1 MRLLHAGNACHRTG
15 LAGAGNRAG
24 SGEDTRASVRQL
36 LPLHRLSGHYRC
48 DRDHGA
54 GAHGSQAMKVA
65 TANPNGLM
73 VLDRPNSYIG
83 KSVPRPNLERLMQG
97 RGLYVSDMELPRMA
111 HVVFLRSPHAHAKII
126 AVDATEARRMPDVV
140 AIVTGKE
147 LAAVVTPWVGVLSHL
162 KGLKSAP
169 QHAIAIDRVC
179 WQGEA
184 VAAVVATT
192 RAVAEDAAEA
202 VKVEYGKL
210 DAVTDMR
217 TALDPETTVI
227 HPSLGDNLAFER
239 NLDAG
244 AVDAAFAGS
253 DEVVEADF
261 IFGRH
266 TGVTLEPRAVVADWN
281 VAEQRLTIYQGTQA
295 PHMVQSIAALHLGL
309 EDRQVRVVCKDV
321 GGSFGIK
328 VHIYADEMAVYALSK
343 LLRRPV
349 KFVADR
355 VESFNT
361 DIHARDHRCKGR
373 IGVKRDGTIMAFE
386 IDDLTGIGPYSMY
399 PRTSAIEA
407 NQVVNLVGGP
417 YLTKNYRARARV
429 VLQNKNVMCQYR
441 AVGHPIA
448 CSVTEGLVDLAASKI
463 GMDPVEI
470 RRRNLIADDAY
481 PCASPSGLRFEQLSH
496 HAAMSKLMTM
506 MGYDALRAEQAA
518 LRRKNIH
525 RGVGIASFI
534 EVTNPSAAFYGVGG
548 ARISSQDGVAV
559 RLDATGSVI
568 CQTSITEQGQGSES
582 LTAQIV
588 GSVLGVSM
596 ERVRVILGD
605 TDNTPYGGGTWA
617 SRGAGIGGEAALQ
630 AAKVLRKNI
639 LDVAAAILQ
648 SSPAEL
654 DIADNAIV
662 SASDGSSRIDLRE
675 LARIV
680 YFRPDT
686 LPPGIQPELM
696 ATRHFVPREYPFA
709 FTNGVQ
715 ASWIEVDTDT
725 GFVRLLRP
733 WVVEDCGTI
742 INPQLVDEQIR
753 GGVVQGLGAALF
765 EKCIYDE
772 RGQLTNANMA
782 DYLVPMSGEMPDIDV
797 GHVVSPTSE
806 TELGA
811 RGAGEAGTAGAA
823 AAVTNAVN
831 DALKPFGTIITEI
844 PLTPQVILTALG
856 RI

>member
-1 MRLLHAGNACHRTG
+1 M
-15 LAGAGNRAG
+15 
-24 SGEDTRASVRQL
+24 TRRPTDRE
-36 LPLHRLSGHYRC
+36 PLS
-48 DRDHGA
+48 
-54 GAHGSQAMKVA
+54 
-65 TANPNGLM
+65 

-83 KSVPRPNLERLMQG
+83 KTVPRPNLDRLMQG

-111 HVVFLRSPHAHAKII
+111 HVVFLRSPHAHARIMAIEVSAAKSLPGVI
-126 AVDATEARRMPDVV
+126 AV
-140 AIVTGKE
+140 VTGKE
-147 LAAVVTPWVGVLSHL
+147 LAAVITPWVGVLSHL

-169 QHAIAIDRVC
+169 QSAIALDRVC

-184 VAAVVATT
+184 VAAVVATS
-192 RAVAEDAAEA
+192 RAAAEDAAEH
-202 VKVEYGKL
+202 VLVEYQEL
-210 DAVTDMR
+210 NAVTDMR
-217 TALDPETTVI
+217 TALDPQTPVI

-239 NLDAG
+239 NHDAG
-244 AVDAAFAGS
+244 AVDQAFADS

-261 IFGRH
+261 VFGRH
-266 TGVTLEPRAVVADWN
+266 TGVTLEPRAVLADWN
-281 VAEQRLTIYQGTQA
+281 AAEARLTIYQGTQA
-295 PHMVQSIAALHLGL
+295 PHMVQNIAALHLGL
-309 EDRQVRVVCKDV
+309 QEQQVRVVCKDV

-328 VHIYADEMAVYALSK
+328 VHVYADEMATYALSK
-343 LLRRPV
+343 MLRRPI

-355 VESFNT
+355 IESFNT
-361 DIHARDHRCKGR
+361 DIHARDHRCAGK
-373 IGVKRDGTIMAFE
+373 IGVKRDGTITAFQ

-417 YLTKNYRARARV
+417 YAAKNYRARARV
-429 VLQNKNVMCQYR
+429 VFQNKNVMCQYR

-448 CSVTEGLVDLAASKI
+448 CSVTEGLVDLAAMKI

-481 PCASPSGLRFEQLSH
+481 PCASPSGLRFEKLSH
-496 HAAMSKLMTM
+496 HASLDKLLDM
-506 MGYDALRAEQAA
+506 MDYEGLRAEQVE
-518 LRRKNIH
+518 LRKRKIH
-525 RGVGIASFI
+525 RGIGIASFI

-559 RLDATGSVI
+559 RLDAQGSVI

-596 ERVRVILGD
+596 DRVRVILGD

-630 AAKVLRKNI
+630 ATKVLRKNV

-648 SSPAEL
+648 STPAEL
-654 DIADNAIV
+654 DIVNNSVVNAD
-662 SASDGSSRIDLRE
+662 DGMPRIELSE

-686 LPPGIQPELM
+686 LPPGVQPELM

-715 ASWIEVDTDT
+715 ASWLEVDTET
-725 GFVRLLRP
+725 GFVKLLRH

-797 GHVVSPTSE
+797 GHVVSLAAES
-806 TELGA
+806 ELGA
-811 RGAGEAGTAGAA
+811 KGAGEAGTAGAA

-831 DALKPFGTIITEI
+831 DALRPFGTIVTEI

>member
-1 MRLLHAGNACHRTG
+1 
-15 LAGAGNRAG
+15 
-24 SGEDTRASVRQL
+24 
-36 LPLHRLSGHYRC
+36 
-48 DRDHGA
+48 
-54 GAHGSQAMKVA
+54 
-65 TANPNGLM
+65 
-73 VLDRPNSYIG
+73 
-83 KSVPRPNLERLMQG
+83 
-97 RGLYVSDMELPRMA
+97 SDLELPRMA
-111 HVVFLRSPHAHAKII
+111 HVVFLRSPHAHARI
-126 AVDATEARRMPDVV
+126 AQIEAADAMRMPGIV
-140 AIVTGKE
+140 AIVTGTE
-147 LAAVVTPWVGVLSHL
+147 LSQVISPWVGVLSHL

-169 QHAIAIDRVC
+169 QHAIAVDRVC

-184 VAAVVATT
+184 VAAIIATS
-192 RAVAEDAAEA
+192 RAAAEDAVDA
-202 VKVEYGKL
+202 VVVDYEEL
-210 DAVTDMR
+210 APVTDMR
-217 TALDPETTVI
+217 SALDPQTPVI
-227 HPSLGDNLAFER
+227 HPALGDNLAFER
-239 NLDAG
+239 LHHAGDVDRALLD
-244 AVDAAFAGS
+244 S
-253 DEVVEADF
+253 DEVVEAEF

-281 VAEQRLTIYQGTQA
+281 AAEARLTIYQGTQA
-295 PHMVQSIAALHLGL
+295 PHMVQNIAALHLGL
-309 EDRQVRVVCKDV
+309 RDSQVHVICKDV

-328 VHIYADEMAVYALSK
+328 VHVYADEMATYALSK
-343 LLRRPV
+343 MLRRPI

-355 VESFNT
+355 FESFNT

-373 IGVKRDGTIMAFE
+373 IGVQRDGTITAFE

-417 YLTKNYRARARV
+417 YLSKNYRARARV
-429 VLQNKNVMCQYR
+429 VFQNKNVMCQYR

-448 CSVTEGLVDLAASKI
+448 CSVTEGLVDLAAARI
-463 GMDPVEI
+463 GMDVAEI
-470 RRRNLIADDAY
+470 RRRNLIPDDGY
-481 PCASPSGLRFEQLSH
+481 PCASPTGLRFEKLSH
-496 HAAMSKLMTM
+496 HASLTKLLAMMD
-506 MGYDALRAEQAA
+506 YDRLRAEQSE
-518 LRRKNIH
+518 LRQSQVY
-525 RGVGIASFI
+525 RGIGIASFI

-559 RLDATGSVI
+559 RLDAQGAVT
-568 CQTSITEQGQGSES
+568 CQTSITEQGQGSEA

-588 GSVLGVSM
+588 ASVLGISTD
-596 ERVRVILGD
+596 RIRVILGD

-630 AAKVLRKNI
+630 AAKQLRRNI
-639 LDVAAAILQ
+639 LEVAGAILQ
-648 SSPAEL
+648 SSPAAL
-654 DIADNAIV
+654 DIVDNDV
-662 SASDGSSRIDLRE
+662 VDLSDGTRRIELQE

-715 ASWIEVDTDT
+715 ASWLEVDIET
-725 GFVRLLRP
+725 GFIKLLKH

-753 GGVVQGLGAALF
+753 GGAVQGLGAALF

-782 DYLVPMSGEMPDIDV
+782 DYLVPMSGEMPDIEV
-797 GHVVSPTSE
+797 GHVVSPTEE

-811 RGAGEAGTAGAA
+811 KGAGEAGTAGA
-823 AAVTNAVN
+823 
-831 DALKPFGTIITEI
+831 
-844 PLTPQVILTALG
+844 
-856 RI
+856 

>member
-1 MRLLHAGNACHRTG
+1 MTVSTNPET
-15 LAGAGNRAG
+15 
-24 SGEDTRASVRQL
+24 
-36 LPLHRLSGHYRC
+36 LS
-48 DRDHGA
+48 
-54 GAHGSQAMKVA
+54 
-65 TANPNGLM
+65 

-83 KSVPRPNLERLMQG
+83 KVVPRPNIERLLQG

-111 HVVFLRSPHAHAKII
+111 HVVYLRSPHAHAKIVGIDVAAARKMSGVI
-126 AVDATEARRMPDVV
+126 AV
-140 AIVTGKE
+140 VTGAE
-147 LAAVVTPWVGVLSHL
+147 LAAVITPWVGVLTHM

-184 VAAVVATT
+184 VAAIVATS
-192 RAVAEDAAEA
+192 RAVAEDAAELVA
-202 VKVEYGKL
+202 VEYEEL
-210 DAVTDMR
+210 EAVTDMR
-217 TALDPETTVI
+217 TALDPETPVI

-244 AVDAAFAGS
+244 AVDAAFADS
-253 DEVVEADF
+253 DEVVEAEF

-266 TGVTLEPRAVVADWN
+266 TGVTLEPRSVVSDWN
-281 VAEQRLTIYQGTQA
+281 AAEKRLTIYQGTQA
-295 PHMVQSIAALHLGL
+295 PHMVQNIAALHLGL
-309 EDRQVRVVCKDV
+309 SESQVRVVCKDV

-328 VHIYADEMAVYALSK
+328 VHIYADEMATYALSK
-343 LLRRPV
+343 MLRRPV

-355 VESFNT
+355 MESFNT
-361 DIHARDHRCKGR
+361 DIHARDHRCKGK
-373 IGVKRDGTIMAFE
+373 IGVKSDGTILAFE

-417 YLTKNYRARARV
+417 YVTKNYRARARV
-429 VLQNKNVMCQYR
+429 VFQNKNVMCQYR

-448 CSVTEGLVDLAASKI
+448 CSVTEGLVDLAAMRI

-481 PCASPSGLRFEQLSH
+481 PCASPSGLKFEQLSH
-496 HAAMSKLMTM
+496 HAAMNKLIAM
-506 MGYDALRAEQAA
+506 MDYDGLRAEQAA
-518 LRRKNIH
+518 LRQKNVH
-525 RGVGIASFI
+525 RGIGIASFI
-534 EVTNPSAAFYGVGG
+534 EITNPSAAFYGVGG

-559 RLDATGSVI
+559 RMDAQGSLI

-582 LTAQIV
+582 LTAQII
-588 GSVLGVSM
+588 GSVMGVSM
-596 ERVRVILGD
+596 DRVRVILGD

-630 AAKVLRKNI
+630 AAKSLRKNI

-648 SSPAEL
+648 SSPTEL
-654 DIADNAIV
+654 DIANGAVVNAN
-662 SASDGSSRIDLRE
+662 DGSSRIELRE

-709 FTNGVQ
+709 FTNGIQ
-715 ASWIEVDTDT
+715 AAWIEVDTDT
-725 GFVRLLRP
+725 GFVKLLKH

-782 DYLVPMSGEMPDIDV
+782 DYLVPMSAEMPDIDV
-797 GHVVSPTSE
+797 GHVVSPTLES
-806 TELGA
+806 ELGA
-811 RGAGEAGTAGAA
+811 KGAGEAGTAGAA

-831 DALKPFGTIITEI
+831 DALRPFGTIVTEI

-856 RI
+856 RV

>member
-1 MRLLHAGNACHRTG
+1 VKRTD
-15 LAGAGNRAG
+15 A
-24 SGEDTRASVRQL
+24 E
-36 LPLHRLSGHYRC
+36 PLS
-48 DRDHGA
+48 A
-54 GAHGSQAMKVA
+54 F
-65 TANPNGLM
+65 
-73 VLDRPNSYIG
+73 DRPNSYIG
-83 KSVPRPNLERLMQG
+83 KTVPRPNLDRLMQG
-97 RGLYVSDMELPRMA
+97 RGLYVSDLELPRMA
-111 HVVFLRSPHAHAKII
+111 HVVFLRSPHAHARI
-126 AVDATEARRMPDVV
+126 ARIEAADAKRMPGVV
-140 AIVTGKE
+140 ALVTGFE
-147 LAAVVTPWVGVLSHL
+147 LSQVISPWVGVLSHL

-169 QHAIAIDRVC
+169 QHAIAVDRVC

-184 VAAVVATT
+184 VVAIVATS
-192 RAVAEDAAEA
+192 RAAAEDAIDA
-202 VKVEYGKL
+202 VVVDYEEL
-210 DAVTDMR
+210 APVTDMR
-217 TALDPETTVI
+217 SALDPQTPVI

-239 NLDAG
+239 LHHAGDVDRAFLD
-244 AVDAAFAGS
+244 S
-253 DEVVEADF
+253 DEVVEAEF
-261 IFGRH
+261 VFGRH

-281 VAEQRLTIYQGTQA
+281 AAEARLTIYQGTQA
-295 PHMVQSIAALHLGL
+295 PHMVQNIAALHLGL
-309 EDRQVRVVCKDV
+309 RDSQVRVICKDV

-328 VHIYADEMAVYALSK
+328 VHVYADEMATYALSK
-343 LLRRPV
+343 MLRRPI

-355 VESFNT
+355 FESFNT

-373 IGVKRDGTIMAFE
+373 IGVKRDGTIAAFE

-407 NQVVNLVGGP
+407 NQVVNLVGGQ
-417 YLTKNYRARARV
+417 YLAANYRARARV
-429 VLQNKNVMCQYR
+429 VFQNKNVMCQYR

-448 CSVTEGLVDLAASKI
+448 CSVTEGLVDLAAARI
-463 GMDPVEI
+463 GMDVVEI
-470 RRRNLIADDAY
+470 RRRNLIPDDGY
-481 PCASPSGLRFEQLSH
+481 PCASPTGLRFEKLSH
-496 HAAMSKLMTM
+496 HAALEKLLAM
-506 MGYDALRAEQAA
+506 MDYDRLRAEQDE
-518 LRRKNIH
+518 LRKSKVH
-525 RGVGIASFI
+525 RGIGIASFI

-559 RLDATGSVI
+559 RLDAQGAVT
-568 CQTSITEQGQGSES
+568 CQTSITEQGQGSEA

-588 GSVLGVSM
+588 ASVLGVSM
-596 ERVRVILGD
+596 DRVRVILGD

-630 AAKVLRKNI
+630 AAKQLRKNI
-639 LDVAAAILQ
+639 LEVAGTILQ
-648 SSPAEL
+648 LSPAAL
-654 DIADNAIV
+654 DIVDNDV
-662 SASDGSSRIDLRE
+662 VNLGDGARRIELQE

-715 ASWIEVDTDT
+715 ASWLEVDIET
-725 GFVRLLRP
+725 GFIKLLKH

-782 DYLVPMSGEMPDIDV
+782 DYLVPMSGEMPDIEV
-797 GHVVSPTSE
+797 GHVVSPTKE

-811 RGAGEAGTAGAA
+811 KGAGEAGTAGAA
-823 AAVTNAVN
+823 AAVANAVN
-831 DALKPFGTIITEI
+831 DALRPFGAVITEI
-844 PLTPQVILTALG
+844 PLTPQLILTALG

>member
-1 MRLLHAGNACHRTG
+1 MTTP
-15 LAGAGNRAG
+15 
-24 SGEDTRASVRQL
+24 STKPEI
-36 LPLHRLSGHYRC
+36 LS
-48 DRDHGA
+48 
-54 GAHGSQAMKVA
+54 
-65 TANPNGLM
+65 

-83 KSVPRPNLERLMQG
+83 KVVPRPNLDRLMQG
-97 RGLYVSDMELPRMA
+97 RGLYVSDVELPRMV
-111 HVVFLRSPHAHAKII
+111 HVVFLRSPHAHAMITAI
-126 AVDATEARRMPDVV
+126 DATEARRMPGV
-140 AIVTGKE
+140 I
-147 LAAVVTPWVGVLSHL
+147 AVVTGEQLAGVIAPWVGVLSHL

-184 VAAVVATT
+184 VAAIVATS
-192 RAVAEDAAEA
+192 RAVSEDAADIVRVDYKELP
-202 VKVEYGKL
+202 V
-210 DAVTDMR
+210 VTDMR
-217 TALDPETTVI
+217 TALDPETPVI

-244 AVDAAFAGS
+244 AVDTAFAGS
-253 DEVVEADF
+253 DEVVEAEF

-281 VAEQRLTIYQGTQA
+281 AAEARLTIYQGTQA
-295 PHMVQSIAALHLGL
+295 PHMVQNIAALHLGI
-309 EDRQVRVVCKDV
+309 EDSQVRVVCKDV

-328 VHIYADEMAVYALSK
+328 VHIYADEMATYALSK

-355 VESFNT
+355 IESFNT

-373 IGVKRDGTIMAFE
+373 IGVKRNGTITAFE

-417 YLTKNYRARARV
+417 YVTKNYRARARV
-429 VLQNKNVMCQYR
+429 VFQNKNVMCQYR

-448 CSVTEGLVDLAASKI
+448 CSVTEGLVDLAAAKI
-463 GMDPVEI
+463 GIDPVEI

-481 PCASPSGLRFEQLSH
+481 PCASPSGLRFELLSH
-496 HAAMSKLMTM
+496 HAALNKLLDM
-506 MGYDALRAEQAA
+506 MGYEALRAEQAA
-518 LRRKNIH
+518 LRKKGIH
-525 RGVGIASFI
+525 RGIGIASFI

-559 RLDATGSVI
+559 RLDATGSLI

-588 GSVLGVSM
+588 GSVMGVSM

-630 AAKVLRKNI
+630 AAKILRDNVLE
-639 LDVAAAILQ
+639 VAAAILQ

-654 DIADNAIV
+654 DIVDNSVVNAR
-662 SASDGSSRIDLRE
+662 DGSSRIELRE

-709 FTNGVQ
+709 FTNGIQ
-715 ASWIEVDTDT
+715 ASWLEVDTDT
-725 GFVRLLRP
+725 GFVKLLKH

-765 EKCIYDE
+765 EHCIYDE

-811 RGAGEAGTAGAA
+811 KGAGEAGTAGAA
-823 AAVTNAVN
+823 AAVANAVN
-831 DALKPFGTIITEI
+831 DALRPFGVVITEI
-844 PLTPQVILTALG
+844 PLTPRLILTALR

>member
-1 MRLLHAGNACHRTG
+1 MQTMT
-15 LAGAGNRAG
+15 
-24 SGEDTRASVRQL
+24 EAS
-36 LPLHRLSGHYRC
+36 
-48 DRDHGA
+48 
-54 GAHGSQAMKVA
+54 
-65 TANPNGLM
+65 ANPVVLS

-83 KSVPRPNLERLMQG
+83 KTVPRPNLERLMQG
-97 RGLYVSDMELPRMA
+97 RGLYVSDVELPRMA
-111 HVVFLRSPHAHAKII
+111 HVVFLRSPHAHAEII
-126 AVDATEARRMPDVV
+126 AIDASAAKRLPGVI

-147 LAAVVTPWVGVLSHL
+147 LAAVITPWVGVLSHL

-169 QHAIAIDRVC
+169 QHAIAIDRAC

-184 VAAVVATT
+184 VAAIVATS
-192 RAVAEDAAEA
+192 RAVAEDATEI
-202 VKVEYGKL
+202 VSVEYREL

-217 TALDPETTVI
+217 TALDRQTPVI

-244 AVDAAFAGS
+244 AVDQAFADS
-253 DEVVEADF
+253 DEVIEADF

-266 TGVTLEPRAVVADWN
+266 TGVTLEPRSVVADWN
-281 VAEQRLTIYQGTQA
+281 VAEARLTIYQGTQA
-295 PHMVQSIAALHLGL
+295 PHMVQNIAALHLGL
-309 EDRQVRVVCKDV
+309 RDSQVRVVCNDV

-328 VHIYADEMAVYALSK
+328 VHIYADEMATYALSK
-343 LLRRPV
+343 LLRRPI
-349 KFVADR
+349 KYVADR

-361 DIHARDHRCKGR
+361 DIHARDHRCWGR
-373 IGVKRDGTIMAFE
+373 IGVKRDGTILAFE

-407 NQVVNLVGGP
+407 NQIVNLVGGP
-417 YLTKNYRARARV
+417 YVTKNYRARSRV
-429 VLQNKNVMCQYR
+429 VFQNKNVMCQYR
-441 AVGHPIA
+441 GVGHPIA
-448 CSVTEGLVDLAASKI
+448 CSVTEGLVDLAALKI
-463 GMDPVEI
+463 GLDPVEI
-470 RRRNLIADDAY
+470 RRRNLVADDAY
-481 PCASPSGLRFEQLSH
+481 PCASPSGLKFEQLSH
-496 HAAMSKLMTM
+496 HAAMNKLMSM
-506 MGYDALRAEQAA
+506 MDYDGLRVEQAA
-518 LRRKNIH
+518 LRQKNIH
-525 RGVGIASFI
+525 RGIGIASFI
-534 EVTNPSAAFYGVGG
+534 EITNPSAAFYGVGG

-559 RLDATGSVI
+559 RMDAQGALI
-568 CQTSITEQGQGSES
+568 CHTSITEQGQGSES

-588 GSVLGVSM
+588 GSVMGVSM

-605 TDNTPYGGGTWA
+605 TDHTPYGGGTWA

-630 AAKVLRKNI
+630 AAKILRKNV

-654 DIADNAIV
+654 DIADNVVVNAG
-662 SASDGSSRIDLRE
+662 DGAPRIELQE

-715 ASWIEVDTDT
+715 ASWLEVDIDT
-725 GFVRLLRP
+725 GFVKLLRH

-797 GHVVSPTSE
+797 GHVVSPTLE

-811 RGAGEAGTAGAA
+811 KGAGEAGTAGAA
-823 AAVTNAVN
+823 AAVANAVN
-831 DALKPFGTIITEI
+831 DALKPFGAVITEI
-844 PLTPQVILTALG
+844 PLTPQLILTALG

>member
-1 MRLLHAGNACHRTG
+1 MTA
-15 LAGAGNRAG
+15 
-24 SGEDTRASVRQL
+24 ASAK
-36 LPLHRLSGHYRC
+36 PETLS
-48 DRDHGA
+48 
-54 GAHGSQAMKVA
+54 
-65 TANPNGLM
+65 

-83 KSVPRPNLERLMQG
+83 KVVPRPNLERLMQG

-111 HVVFLRSPHAHAKII
+111 HVVFLRSPYAHAKIVGIDTVAAKQMQGVI
-126 AVDATEARRMPDVV
+126 AV
-140 AIVTGKE
+140 VTGEE
-147 LAAVVTPWVGVLSHL
+147 LVAVITPWVGVLTHL

-169 QHAIAIDRVC
+169 QHAIALDRVC

-184 VAAVVATT
+184 VAAVVATS
-192 RAVAEDAAEA
+192 RAVAEDAAEI
-202 VKVEYGKL
+202 VGVEYQEL
-210 DAVTDMR
+210 EAVTDMR
-217 TALDPETTVI
+217 TALDPQTPVI
-227 HPSLGDNLAFER
+227 HPALGDNLAFER

-253 DEVVEADF
+253 DAIVEAEF
-261 IFGRH
+261 VFGRH

-281 VAEQRLTIYQGTQA
+281 PAEARLTIYQGTQA
-295 PHMVQSIAALHLGL
+295 PHMVQNIAALHLGL
-309 EDRQVRVVCKDV
+309 EESQVRVVCKDV

-328 VHIYADEMAVYALSK
+328 VHIYADEMATYALSK
-343 LLRRPV
+343 LLRRPI

-361 DIHARDHRCKGR
+361 DIHARDHRCKGK
-373 IGVKRDGTIMAFE
+373 IGVRNDGTITAFE

-417 YLTKNYRARARV
+417 YMTKNYRARARV
-429 VLQNKNVMCQYR
+429 VFQNKNVMCQYR

-448 CSVTEGLVDLAASKI
+448 CSVTEGLVDLAAMKI

-470 RRRNLIADDAY
+470 RRRNLIADNAY
-481 PCASPSGLRFEQLSH
+481 PCASPSGLKFEQLSH
-496 HAAMSKLMTM
+496 HASMNKLIGM
-506 MGYDALRAEQAA
+506 MDYDALRAEQAA
-518 LRRKNIH
+518 LRKNNIH
-525 RGVGIASFI
+525 RGIGIASFI

-559 RLDATGSVI
+559 RLDTQGAVI

-596 ERVRVILGD
+596 ARVRVILGD

-630 AAKVLRKNI
+630 AAKVLRRNI

-648 SSPAEL
+648 TSPAEL
-654 DIADNAIV
+654 DIANDAIV
-662 SASDGSSRIDLRE
+662 NAQDGLVRIELRE

-715 ASWIEVDTDT
+715 AAWIEVDTDT
-725 GFVRLLRP
+725 GFVRLLRH

-782 DYLVPMSGEMPDIDV
+782 DYLVPMSGEMPDIDI
-797 GHVVSPTSE
+797 GHVVSPTLE

-811 RGAGEAGTAGAA
+811 KGAGEAGTAGAA
-823 AAVTNAVN
+823 AAVANAVN
-831 DALKPFGTIITEI
+831 DALKPFGAIITEI

>member
-1 MRLLHAGNACHRTG
+1 MTVSSTNPET
-15 LAGAGNRAG
+15 
-24 SGEDTRASVRQL
+24 
-36 LPLHRLSGHYRC
+36 LSE
-48 DRDHGA
+48 
-54 GAHGSQAMKVA
+54 
-65 TANPNGLM
+65 
-73 VLDRPNSYIG
+73 LDRPNSYIG
-83 KSVPRPNLERLMQG
+83 KVVPRPNLERLMQG
-97 RGLYVSDMELPRMA
+97 RGLYVSDIELPRMV
-111 HVVFLRSPHAHAKII
+111 HVVFLRSPHAHAKILGI
-126 AVDATEARRMPDVV
+126 DAADARRMQGVIAV
-140 AIVTGKE
+140 VTGEE
-147 LAAVVTPWVGVLSHL
+147 LAAVITPWVGVLSHL

-169 QHAIAIDRVC
+169 QNAIAIDRVC

-184 VAAVVATT
+184 VAAIVATS
-192 RAVAEDAAEA
+192 RAIAEDGAEL
-202 VKVEYGKL
+202 VRVDYEEL
-210 DAVTDMR
+210 EAVTDMR
-217 TALDPETTVI
+217 TALDPQTPVI
-227 HPSLGDNLAFER
+227 HASLGDNLAFER

-244 AVDAAFAGS
+244 AVDAAFADS

-266 TGVTLEPRAVVADWN
+266 TGVTLEPRSVVADWN
-281 VAEQRLTIYQGTQA
+281 AAEQRLTIYQGTQA
-295 PHMVQSIAALHLGL
+295 PHMVQNIAALHLRL
-309 EDRQVRVVCKDV
+309 EEQQVRVVCKDV

-328 VHIYADEMAVYALSK
+328 VHIYADEMATYALSK
-343 LLRRPV
+343 MLRRPV

-361 DIHARDHRCKGR
+361 DIHARDHRCRGR
-373 IGVKRDGTIMAFE
+373 IGVKRDGSITALE

-417 YLTKNYRARARV
+417 YVTKNYRARARV
-429 VLQNKNVMCQYR
+429 VFQNKNVMCQYR

-448 CSVTEGLVDLAASKI
+448 CSVTEGLVDLAAARI
-463 GMDPVEI
+463 GMDSVEI
-470 RRRNLIADDAY
+470 RRRNLIADDGY
-481 PCASPSGLRFEQLSH
+481 PCASPSGLRFELLSH
-496 HAAMSKLMTM
+496 HAAMNKLMKM
-506 MGYDALRAEQAA
+506 MDYDALRDEQAT
-518 LRRKNIH
+518 LRRKNVH
-525 RGVGIASFI
+525 RGIGIASFI

-559 RLDATGSVI
+559 RLDAQGSVI

-630 AAKVLRKNI
+630 AAKVLRRNI
-639 LDVAAAILQ
+639 LEVAAAILQ

-654 DIADNAIV
+654 DLAGDAVVNTG
-662 SASDGSSRIDLRE
+662 DGASRIELRE

-715 ASWIEVDTDT
+715 ASWLEVDTDT
-725 GFVRLLRP
+725 GFVKLLRH

-765 EKCIYDE
+765 EKCVYDE

-797 GHVVSPTSE
+797 AHVVSPTAE

-811 RGAGEAGTAGAA
+811 KGAGEAGTAGAA
-823 AAVTNAVN
+823 AAVANAVN
-831 DALKPFGTIITEI
+831 DALRPFGAVITEI
-844 PLTPQVILTALG
+844 PLTPQVVLTALG
-856 RI
+856 KI

>member
-1 MRLLHAGNACHRTG
+1 MTSAR
-15 LAGAGNRAG
+15 
-24 SGEDTRASVRQL
+24 D
-36 LPLHRLSGHYRC
+36 PDKLS
-48 DRDHGA
+48 
-54 GAHGSQAMKVA
+54 M
-65 TANPNGLM
+65 
-73 VLDRPNSYIG
+73 LDRPNSYIG
-83 KSVPRPNLERLMQG
+83 KTVPRPNLERLLQG
-97 RGLYVSDMELPRMA
+97 RGQYVSDLELPRMA
-111 HVVFLRSPHAHAKII
+111 HVVFLRSPHAHAKILGI
-126 AVDATEARRMPDVV
+126 DAAVAKLMSGV
-140 AIVTGKE
+140 ISGVTGQE
-147 LAAVVTPWVGVLSHL
+147 LTAVITPWVGVLSHL

-169 QHAIAIDRVC
+169 QSAIAVDRVC

-184 VAAVVATT
+184 VAAIVATS
-192 RAVAEDAAEA
+192 RALAEDAAEHVA
-202 VKVEYGKL
+202 VEYEEL
-210 DAVTDMR
+210 EAVTDMAA
-217 TALDPETTVI
+217 ALDPATPVI
-227 HPSLGDNLAFER
+227 HASLGDNLAWSR
-239 NLDAG
+239 IHDAG
-244 AVDAAFAGS
+244 QVDQAFADS
-253 DEVVEADF
+253 DEVVEANF

-266 TGVTLEPRAVVADWN
+266 TGVTLEPRSVVADWN
-281 VAEQRLTIYQGTQA
+281 AAEARLTIYQGTQA
-295 PHMVQSIAALHLGL
+295 PHMVQNIAALHLGL
-309 EDRQVRVVCKDV
+309 RESQVRVVCKDV

-328 VHIYADEMAVYALSK
+328 VHIYADEMATYALSK
-343 LLRRPV
+343 LLRRPI

-355 VESFNT
+355 IESFNT
-361 DIHARDHRCKGR
+361 DIHARDHRCRGK
-373 IGVKRDGTIMAFE
+373 IGVKRDGTILAFE

-417 YLTKNYRARARV
+417 YTSKNYRARASV
-429 VLQNKNVMCQYR
+429 VFQNKNVMCQYR

-448 CSVTEGLVDLAASKI
+448 CSVTEGLVDLAAMKI
-463 GMDPVEI
+463 GLDPVEI

-496 HAAMSKLMTM
+496 HASLAKLLKM
-506 MGYDALRAEQAA
+506 MNYDALRTEQAA
-518 LRRKNIH
+518 LRKKGIH
-525 RGVGIASFI
+525 RGIGIASFI

-548 ARISSQDGVAV
+548 AKISAQDGVAV
-559 RLDATGSVI
+559 RLDAQGSVI

-596 ERVRVILGD
+596 DRVRVILGD
-605 TDNTPYGGGTWA
+605 TDMTPYGGGTWA

-630 AAKVLRKNI
+630 ASKILRKNI
-639 LDVAAAILQ
+639 LDVAAVILQ
-648 SSPAEL
+648 STPAEL
-654 DIADNAIV
+654 DIANNAVVNV
-662 SASDGSSRIDLRE
+662 SDSAPRIELNE

-715 ASWIEVDTDT
+715 ASWLEVDTET
-725 GFVRLLRP
+725 GFIKLLKH

-797 GHVVSPTSE
+797 GHVVSPTLES
-806 TELGA
+806 ELGA
-811 RGAGEAGTAGAA
+811 KGAGEAGTAGAA
-823 AAVTNAVN
+823 AAVSNAVN
-831 DALKPFGTIITEI
+831 DALSPFSVTITEI
-844 PLTPQVILTALG
+844 PLTPQVVLTALG

>member
-1 MRLLHAGNACHRTG
+1 MTVVRPNSEG
-15 LAGAGNRAG
+15 L
-24 SGEDTRASVRQL
+24 S
-36 LPLHRLSGHYRC
+36 
-48 DRDHGA
+48 
-54 GAHGSQAMKVA
+54 
-65 TANPNGLM
+65 
-73 VLDRPNSYIG
+73 VLDKPNSYIG
-83 KSVPRPNLERLMQG
+83 KTVPRPNLDRLMQG

-111 HVVFLRSPHAHAKII
+111 HVMFLRSPHAHAKIAGI
-126 AVDATEARRMPDVV
+126 DPSAARQMPGVV
-140 AIVTGKE
+140 AVVTGQE
-147 LAAVVTPWVGVLSHL
+147 LAKVITPWVGVLSHL

-169 QHAIAIDRVC
+169 QHAIAINRVC

-184 VAAVVATT
+184 VAAVVATS
-192 RAVAEDAAEA
+192 RAFAEDAAEA
-202 VKVEYGKL
+202 VLVEYDEL

-217 TALDPETTVI
+217 TALDPQTPVI

-244 AVDAAFAGS
+244 KVDQALADS
-253 DEVVEADF
+253 DEIVEAEF

-281 VAEQRLTIYQGTQA
+281 AAEARLTIYQGTQA
-295 PHMVQSIAALHLGL
+295 PHMVQNIAALHLGL
-309 EDRQVRVVCKDV
+309 AEQQVRVVCKDV

-328 VHIYADEMAVYALSK
+328 VHIYADEMATYALSK
-343 LLRRPV
+343 LLRRPI

-417 YLTKNYRARARV
+417 YVTRNYRARARV
-429 VLQNKNVMCQYR
+429 VFQNKNVMCQYR

-448 CSVTEGLVDLAASKI
+448 CSVTEGLVDLAAARI

-470 RRRNLIADDAY
+470 RRRNLVPEDAY

-496 HAAMSKLMTM
+496 HASLSKILGM
-506 MGYDALRAEQAA
+506 MDYEGLRAQQAA
-518 LRRKNIH
+518 LRKSGIH
-525 RGVGIASFI
+525 RGIGIASFI

-548 ARISSQDGVAV
+548 ARISSQDGVTL
-559 RLDATGSVI
+559 RLDAQGAVI
-568 CQTSITEQGQGSES
+568 CHTSITEQGQGSES

-596 ERVRVILGD
+596 ERVRVLLGD

-630 AAKVLRKNI
+630 ATKILRKNI

-648 SSPAEL
+648 STAAEL
-654 DIADNAIV
+654 DIANNVVVNAG
-662 SASDGSSRIDLRE
+662 DGAPRIELEE

-715 ASWIEVDTDT
+715 ASWLDVDTET
-725 GFVRLLRP
+725 GFIKLLKH

-772 RGQLTNANMA
+772 SGQLTNANMA
-782 DYLVPMSGEMPDIDV
+782 DYLVPMSVEMPDIDV
-797 GHVVSPTSE
+797 GHVVSPTLES
-806 TELGA
+806 ELGA
-811 RGAGEAGTAGAA
+811 KGAGEAGTAGAA
-823 AAVTNAVN
+823 AAVANALN
-831 DALKPFGTIITEI
+831 DALAPFGTIVTEI
-844 PLTPQVILTALG
+844 PLTPRVILTALG